1 MELLLLLDTESHGS
15 ADVLITG
22 AGELD
27 QEVKHGGQIKV
38 VGIKIDSN
46 DQMQPS
52 DTVSEC
58 WWPAALASASVDALA
73 SASAADCSSGTPSTL
88 CRHIGGAKP
97 HGTSPHG
104 RLERG

>member
-15 ADVLITG
+15 ADVLING

-58 WWPAALASASVDALA
+58 WWPAALASAS
-73 SASAADCSSGTPSTL
+73 AADCSSGTPSTL

-97 HGTSPHG
+97 HGTSPHARSFG
-104 RLERG
+104 TWLS